1 VKHPAPRQFATDYLA
16 EFDERE
22 RLGRLTNQELV
33 AEAWARDLDDEP
45 IIAEMMRRLDPQYLD
60 YQEALEKEK
69 Q

>member
-1 VKHPAPRQFATDYLA
+1 VNPDLEKIADRYFA

-22 RLGRLTNQELV
+22 RLAGLSNQELV